1 MGSMEVTRV
10 GRALRMARKLLPQ
23 RKEPPKAPPVMD
35 ATLPALTLPLERI
48 ALVVCVLARE
58 RGPELLGGLVDAEA
72 GRARRHLERF
82 AAMPSAQRQA
92 KVAVEFGERADAA
105 TRLAAFLDAAPE
117 ALRREAW
124 RRLPPYHRS
133 RFPQLATDEQSP
145 EASPVLAALVERR
158 IREATR

>member
-1 MGSMEVTRV
+1 MGSMEATRV
-10 GRALRMARKLLPQ
+10 GRVLRKLLPK
-23 RKEPPKAPPVMD
+23 RKEPPKAPPVME
-35 ATLPALTLPLERI
+35 ATLPALMLPLERI

-58 RGPELLGGLVDAEA
+58 RGPALLEGLVDSESS
-72 GRARRHLERF
+72 RARRHLERF

-105 TRLAAFLDAAPE
+105 NRLAAFLSTAPE
-117 ALRREAW
+117 ALGREIH

-133 RFPQLATDEQSP
+133 RFPQLASEAGAP
-145 EASPVLAALVERR
+145 EAPPAFAAVAERR

>member
-1 MGSMEVTRV
+1 MEATRV
-10 GRALRMARKLLPQ
+10 GRALLRARKFLHA
-23 RKEPPKAPPVMD
+23 REEKPPATRMD
-35 ATLPALTLPLERI
+35 LTLPALSLPLERI

-58 RGPELLGGLVDAEA
+58 RAPVLLEGLVDAEA
-72 GRARRHLERF
+72 GRALRHLERL

-105 TRLAAFLDAAPE
+105 NRLTALVEAAPE
-117 ALRREAW
+117 ALRREVL

-133 RFPQLATDEQSP
+133 RFPQLGE
-145 EASPVLAALVERR
+145 EALAVEPARVLVALAERR